1 MRRGE
6 KALVTIK
13 PKWGFRHPDLM
24 DKVRIPQGWES
35 EEKLKILRKRRIYYE
50 VKLYDWIVRHDLDA
64 DGMLIKTIHDRGVG
78 YDRPFDFDE
87 LVLDLKVYQ
96 IVDGKEVIYQQLES
110 QPTFMHE
117 RKHVSLILKKILQ
130 SMKTKERV
138 SC

>member
-1 MRRGE
+1 MERQDEQVQMTLGDPAVPYGLWKAIEHMRRGE

-24 DKVRIPQGWES
+24 ERVRIPTGWES
-35 EEKLKILRKRRIYYE
+35 EEKLQILRKRRIFYE

-87 LVLDLKVYQ
+87 LVLDLKV
-96 IVDGKEVIYQQLES
+96 
-110 QPTFMHE
+110 F
-117 RKHVSLILKKILQ
+117 
-130 SMKTKERV
+130 
-138 SC
+138 